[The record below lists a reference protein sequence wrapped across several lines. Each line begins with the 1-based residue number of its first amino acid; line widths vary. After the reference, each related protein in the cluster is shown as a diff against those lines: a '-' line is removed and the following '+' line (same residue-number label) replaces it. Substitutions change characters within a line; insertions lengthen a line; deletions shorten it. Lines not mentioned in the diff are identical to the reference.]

1 MSPSATATTG
11 IRSRSNTAAQ
21 AETGCDMCRLQ
32 SQMTMLTMRCRVLQN
47 ELVEGQQE
55 QQAAQATMVCLQ
67 HALLHQKAL
76 ERATTK
82 Q

>member
-1 MSPSATATTG
+1 
-11 IRSRSNTAAQ
+11 
-21 AETGCDMCRLQ
+21 MCRLQ

>member
-1 MSPSATATTG
+1 
-11 IRSRSNTAAQ
+11 
-21 AETGCDMCRLQ
+21 MCRLQ

-67 HALLHQKAL
+67 HALHHQKAL
-76 ERATTK
+76 EHATTK